1 MTGKIL
7 IVDSVATNRIILKVK
22 LVAAQYDVETCAT
35 SSEANVILNK
45 NRPDLVLVN
54 LSNPIE
60 NLHDFCQQTR
70 SRPDGRSMAI
80 VGVGV
85 ADTSRARFAA
95 LDCGCDDVLPLGSGD
110 AYMHARLRSLLRR
123 HSAVLAWQLQGGS
136 QQPIGFEEDSAPA
149 ITPPHITVV
158 SNTPSVGSHIV
169 SSFQHG
175 LGQSVRLMTQDFALS
190 MLHSD
195 EVPDLLIIDGS
206 NNKDDIGALHQM
218 IADVKARSAA
228 HNVAHMVLIPKGH
241 LDIGALLLD
250 LGADDVVEASAS
262 PQELCLRARALL
274 KQKLQNDALRE
285 QVRSGL
291 EAAVI
296 DPLTGL
302 HNRRFADRQMDEMAR
317 HSTESGQG
325 YAVMMVDIDHFKT
338 INDTYGHHAGDMVL
352 TEIATRFRDNFRE
365 IDLIARIGGEEF
377 LIAMP
382 DTDAT
387 QAQIVA
393 ERLRK
398 VVGNKPFALPDN
410 DGVLKVT
417 ISVGVAMGGFSSLSH
432 INTEALYARADADA
446 ALYSAKG
453 AGRDTVVM
461 AQAAA

>member
-35 SSEANVILNK
+35 SIEANVILNK

-296 DPLTGL
+296 DP
-302 HNRRFADRQMDEMAR
+302 
-317 HSTESGQG
+317 
-325 YAVMMVDIDHFKT
+325 
-338 INDTYGHHAGDMVL
+338 
-352 TEIATRFRDNFRE
+352 
-365 IDLIARIGGEEF
+365 GEEF